1 MPEVLGLDNL
11 DWLTL
16 IRSSY
21 KGLNLNS
28 INPKVLGLNDLNGL
42 TSQCHAYRYLNNFYV
57 MLRYFRPLI
66 RFEIT
71 CTITLD
77 KIEVKCLMTCL
88 DCNIYQ
94 YSIKVACLF
103 IGCGSSLCSN

>member
-1 MPEVLGLDNL
+1 MHEVLGLDNL

-42 TSQCHAYRYLNNFYV
+42 TSQCHAYRYLNNF
-57 MLRYFRPLI
+57 
-66 RFEIT
+66 
-71 CTITLD
+71 
-77 KIEVKCLMTCL
+77 
-88 DCNIYQ
+88 
-94 YSIKVACLF
+94 
-103 IGCGSSLCSN
+103 